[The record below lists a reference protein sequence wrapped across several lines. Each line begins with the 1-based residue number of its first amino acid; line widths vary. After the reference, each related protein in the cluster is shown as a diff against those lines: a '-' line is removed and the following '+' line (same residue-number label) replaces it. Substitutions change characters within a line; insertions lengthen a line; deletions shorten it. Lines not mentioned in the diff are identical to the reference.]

1 MPLRAWQSLGVLVA
15 LGMGA
20 MSACAS
26 TTPAT
31 MPGAVA
37 PAPVLGRAPVLARA
51 STPEPASTVGAFVW
65 SAERRLTWADF
76 QGPPDVSSEA
86 VATTATLVDYQM
98 SCTGDTF
105 TWQIVSRFVPR
116 GSWVKA
122 NHLMSRQSTQ
132 TLMHEQGHFDLSEVH
147 ARRARETLR
156 RLRAPCALT
165 DDEQNALIAGFHQQ
179 GHKLQVDYDR
189 DTTHGTNLR
198 RQQDW
203 QERIANWLRWLP
215 K

>member
-1 MPLRAWQSLGVLVA
+1 MSQGLWRPLVVSLTVVTA
-15 LGMGA
+15 
-20 MSACAS
+20 ACA
-26 TTPAT
+26 TAAPAT

-37 PAPVLGRAPVLARA
+37 PAPVLVRA

-86 VATTATLVDYQM
+86 VATTATVVDYQM
-98 SCTGDTF
+98 SCTGNDF

-116 GSWVKA
+116 GSWVKT
-122 NHLMSRQSTQ
+122 NHLLVRQSAQ

-165 DDEQNALIAGFHQQ
+165 NDEQNALIAGFHQQ

-189 DTTHGTNLR
+189 DTVHGTNLR

-215 K
+215 SR